1 MPSGKK
7 RKHTVLCDRHRLRAA
22 KSTTAIRPT
31 ASQRIEAVTQSLA
44 RGRWLQ
50 IFAHAMSSAFGL
62 RQRSV
67 GLLVRGTDSA
77 FYSRC
82 KFVWRFKRTCRRA
95 ATIRPP
101 RLMHHLKPRCRR
113 FRVHANGRIVC
124 RSYFQ
129 RYPIQLIRM
138 RVLSAIACSSRT
150 TACKS
155 FNFSFDS
162 AADSCMIFG
171 DYFVD
176 TTGFQFFAFSRSPA
190 HCFRLFTTGSRCSD
204 ATGF

>member
-1 MPSGKK
+1 
-7 RKHTVLCDRHRLRAA
+7 
-22 KSTTAIRPT
+22 
-31 ASQRIEAVTQSLA
+31 
-44 RGRWLQ
+44 
-50 IFAHAMSSAFGL
+50 MSSAFGL

-138 RVLSAIACSSRT
+138 RVLSAIAWKSRT
-150 TACKS
+150 TACKYFDYS
-155 FNFSFDS
+155 FNS
-162 AADSCMIFG
+162 AANSCMIFG
-171 DYFVD
+171 DYFRGY
-176 TTGFQFFAFSRSPA
+176 TWLSIPRNFAFA
-190 HCFRLFTTGSRCSD
+190 YALFSLFPLVHVVLMLQHSD
-204 ATGF
+204 YSMANGFSGHVSQ